1 MLQHRLKGLCLK
13 GQINWKNN
21 HVMDGM
27 DIVLLNVVVFGFT
40 AFMTIGIIKSITN
53 YRLRKRMIDA
63 GLVDEKHMQLLK
75 ESSRDSYYSSLK
87 WGLIFF
93 FAGIALML
101 VNTLDLR
108 YDSTAAYGVVITS
121 ASLGFLA
128 YFAFMRRE
136 IGKEG

>member
-1 MLQHRLKGLCLK
+1 MRAVSKGAQQRK
-13 GQINWKNN
+13 I
-21 HVMDGM
+21 HDMDGM

-63 GLVDEKHMQLLK
+63 GLVDEKHMELLK
-75 ESSRDSYYSSLK
+75 EGAKESYYSSLK

-93 FAGIALML
+93 FSGVALIL
-101 VNTLDLR
+101 VNSLDLY
-108 YDSTAAYGVVITS
+108 YDSMAAYGIVISS
-121 ASLGFLA
+121 ASVGFLV

-136 IGKEG
+136 IKKEG

>member
-1 MLQHRLKGLCLK
+1 
-13 GQINWKNN
+13 
-21 HVMDGM
+21 M

-63 GLVDEKHMQLLK
+63 GLVDEKHMELLK
-75 ESSRDSYYSSLK
+75 ESSKESYYSSLK

-93 FAGIALML
+93 FAGVALIL
-101 VNTLDLR
+101 VNSLDLY
-108 YDSTAAYGVVITS
+108 YDSTAAYGIVISS
-121 ASLGFLA
+121 ASVGFLI

-136 IGKEG
+136 MKKEE